1 MKATQKQVLV
11 AYIRLNRMATRPLN
25 SLTAYKLYRVKKALE
40 VPMEFQIEW
49 ERRIAGELGGE
60 ITEEGMPKFPDDKAK
75 EEYDSRRKELLEME
89 CEIDAEPA
97 EIHMTELP
105 NISIADIE
113 ALEPFIDWRD

>member
-1 MKATQKQVLV
+1 MKATQKQVLA
-11 AYIRLNRMATRPLN
+11 AYILLNRMSTKPLN

-40 VPMEFQIEW
+40 DNVDFQCEQ
-49 ERRIAGELGGE
+49 ERKIAMELGGE
-60 ITEEGMPKFPDDKAK
+60 ITEEGLLNLPDGKAK

-113 ALEPFIDWRD
+113 ALEPFVDWRD